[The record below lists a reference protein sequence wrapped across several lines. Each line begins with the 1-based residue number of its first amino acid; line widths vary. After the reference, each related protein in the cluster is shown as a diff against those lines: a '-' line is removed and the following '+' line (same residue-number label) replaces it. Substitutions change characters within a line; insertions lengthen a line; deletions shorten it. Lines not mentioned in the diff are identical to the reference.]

1 MDIVRQDT
9 TDPAVIRACHAVATA
24 GDAVDDPF
32 AAPLTL
38 HRMSGWLAHPVEP
51 TELWAVEGATA
62 GGMAGWYLLRLPDQ
76 ENLDKGSLTL
86 AVHPAS
92 RRGGIGSALLRH
104 AAMRAAGHG
113 RSVLRG
119 SALQGTAGAAF
130 AARVGA
136 TAGLVDAR
144 RVLALGKIP
153 AGHVTALRERAT
165 RAAAGYSLVSW
176 QGSTPDQ
183 YLAGFAGVLNAAN
196 DMPHDPGQEEE
207 VWDANRVRE
216 YDEARELRGRHI
228 YTIAA
233 LHDASG
239 EMAAVTDVEAQ
250 ADSESPTWG
259 HQLLTAVTRPH
270 RGHRLGL
277 LVKAAMLE
285 WLAEA
290 EPQLERIVTGNAA
303 VNQHMIAINQQLGYE
318 LLDPPGQSYEIAV
331 ADLVPAA
338 RGALGGAG

>member
-9 TDPAVIRACHAVATA
+9 TDPGVIRACHEVATA

-32 AAPLTL
+32 GPPLTL
-38 HRMSGWLAHPVEP
+38 RRMSGWLAHPDEP
-51 TELWAVEGATA
+51 TELWAADGATA
-62 GGMAGWYLLRLPDQ
+62 DGIAGWYLLRLPDQ
-76 ENLDKGSLTL
+76 ENLHRGSLSL

-92 RRGGIGSALLRH
+92 RRGGLGSGLLRH
-104 AAMRAAGHG
+104 AAVRAADHG

-136 TAGLVDAR
+136 RAGLVDAR

-153 AGHVTALRERAT
+153 AGHVAALRERAA

-216 YDEARELRGRHI
+216 FDEARERRGRHV
-228 YTIAA
+228 YSVAA
-233 LHDASG
+233 LHAASG
-239 EMAAVTDVEAQ
+239 EMAAITDVEA
-250 ADSESPTWG
+250 DPESPTWG
-259 HQLLTAVTRPH
+259 YQLLTAVTRPH

-290 EPQLERIVTGNAA
+290 EPQLERIITGNAA
-303 VNQHMIAINQQLGYE
+303 VNQHMIAINQELGYQ
-318 LLDPPGQSYEIAV
+318 LLEPPGQSYEIAV
-331 ADLVPAA
+331 ADLYRSPAA
-338 RGALGGAG
+338 PQARAR